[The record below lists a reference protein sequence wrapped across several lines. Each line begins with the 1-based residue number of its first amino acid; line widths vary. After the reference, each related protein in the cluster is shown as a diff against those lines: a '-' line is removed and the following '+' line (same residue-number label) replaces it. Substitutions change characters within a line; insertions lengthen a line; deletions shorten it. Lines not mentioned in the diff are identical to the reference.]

1 MTDVESDEEL
11 VELIQRGWARYG
23 VSLVVGVVLALGGVL
38 GWRSYEAYEVEA
50 AEAAST
56 AFYRY
61 QQALAEGREADA
73 AVEAARLTEAH
84 GDTVYALFL
93 ALGNAREA
101 VEAGDLTAAK
111 VALETALTLAPT
123 EALKDVVRLRL
134 ARLALAGEEGAEAAL
149 RYLEAIRQGET
160 LAGVA
165 ELRGDALASLGA
177 FVEARAAY
185 AAALA
190 AGEGAL
196 PIVSMKLDALPAEDV
211 EAVAAMED
219 DPS

>member
-38 GWRSYEAYEVEA
+38 GWRSYEAHQVET

-93 ALGNAREA
+93 ALGNARDA

-111 VALETALTLAPT
+111 TALETGLTLAPT

-134 ARLALAGEEGAEAAL
+134 ARLALAGEDGAEAAL
-149 RYLEAIRQGET
+149 RYLERIRQGES

-177 FVEARAAY
+177 FAEARAAY

-196 PIVSMKLDALPAEDV
+196 PIVSMKLDALPADD
-211 EAVAAMED
+211 AGAAATTED

>member
-1 MTDVESDEEL
+1 VTDVESDEEL
-11 VELIQRGWARYG
+11 VELIQRSWARYG

-38 GWRSYEAYEVEA
+38 GWRSYEAHRAET

-61 QQALAEGREADA
+61 QQARAEGREADA
-73 AVEAARLTEAH
+73 ALEAARLTEAH
-84 GDTVYALFL
+84 GDTAYALFL
-93 ALGNAREA
+93 ALGNARDA
-101 VEAGDLTAAK
+101 VDAGDLAAAK
-111 VALETALTLAPT
+111 AALETGLALAPT

-134 ARLALAGEEGAEAAL
+134 ARLALAEEGPEAAL
-149 RYLEAIRQGET
+149 RALEGIRQGESM
-160 LAGVA
+160 AGVA

-177 FVEARAAY
+177 FTEARAAY

-190 AGEGAL
+190 AVEGAL
-196 PIVSMKLDALPAEDV
+196 PMVSMKLDALPAEST
-211 EAVAAMED
+211 EAATED